1 MLNYKE
7 KKDQIRY
14 FMNKYSWEGMNYPSE
29 KDDWKKFEKHNLKIA
44 LTVFQAKNE
53 KNTPTNVSKLSLYRR
68 I

>member
-1 MLNYKE
+1 
-7 KKDQIRY
+7 
-14 FMNKYSWEGMNYPSE
+14 MNKYSWEGMNYPSE